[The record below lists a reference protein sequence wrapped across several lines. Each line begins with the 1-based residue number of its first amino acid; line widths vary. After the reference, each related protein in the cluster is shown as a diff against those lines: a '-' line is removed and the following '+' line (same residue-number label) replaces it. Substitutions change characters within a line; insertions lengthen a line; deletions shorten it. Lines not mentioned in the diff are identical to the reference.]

1 MIPSL
6 LLSHYG
12 AGECLLTKFVN
23 RTGFLDIIWAG
34 AFTNEAI
41 AHLHND
47 EIGLTL
53 ACLPPPDQLIDH
65 SLLAALRK
73 PEKLLLT
80 AQYPFYLYSHYEL
93 CPTAFLNEPYSF
105 SQFQLALESC
115 LSGQLNE

>member
-6 LLSHYG
+6 ILSHYG

-23 RTGFLDIIWAG
+23 RTGFLDVIWAG
-34 AFTNEAI
+34 AFTNETVE
-41 AHLHND
+41 HLQNN

-53 ACLPPPDQLIDH
+53 ACLPPPDRVIER
-65 SLLAALRK
+65 SLLDALRRQ
-73 PEKLLLT
+73 EKLLLT

-93 CPTAFLNEPYSF
+93 HPTAFLNEPYSF
-105 SQFQLALESC
+105 SQFQYALELC